1 MSRKLI
7 AGNWKMNGLT
17 ADAEALARGLGQRY
31 AAANPG
37 FDMLICPP
45 APMIGVAG
53 SAIAGTGIMLGGQD
67 CHGEASGAHTG
78 DVAAEMLADLG
89 CSHVLVGHSERR
101 QNHGETDGQVQ
112 AKALAAHRAGL
123 VAVICI
129 GETLEER
136 DAGET
141 LAVCSRQIAG
151 SIPAAAAADT
161 IVVAY
166 EPVWA
171 IGTGRTPTVQ
181 DVAET
186 HAHIRGTLSA
196 RLAGADAIRIL
207 YGGSVKPGN
216 AAELMAVP
224 NVDGALVGGAS
235 LSVED
240 FWGIGQACG

>member
-7 AGNWKMNGLT
+7 AGNWKMNGLA
-17 ADAEALARGLGQRY
+17 ADAEALARRLGERY
-31 AAANPG
+31 AAEQPG

-45 APMIGVAG
+45 APMIGIAG
-53 SAIAGTGIMLGGQD
+53 AAIAGTGVLLGGQD
-67 CHGEASGAHTG
+67 CHAEAGGAHTG

-89 CSHVLVGHSERR
+89 CAHVIVGHSERR
-101 QNHGETDGQVQ
+101 QNHGETDEEVRG
-112 AKALAAHRAGL
+112 KALAAHRAGL
-123 VAVICI
+123 VSVICI

-161 IVVAY
+161 VVVAY

-216 AAELMAVP
+216 AAELMAVA

-240 FWGIGQACG
+240 FWGIGHACG

>member
-17 ADAEALARGLGQRY
+17 ADAEALARGLAQRY
-31 AAANPG
+31 AAASPG

-53 SAIAGTGIMLGGQD
+53 AAIGGTGLLLGGQD
-67 CHGEASGAHTG
+67 CHAEATGAHTG

-89 CSHVLVGHSERR
+89 CSHVIVGHSERR
-101 QNHGETDGQVQ
+101 QNHGETDEEVQ

-141 LAVCSRQIAG
+141 LTVCSRQIAG

-171 IGTGRTPTVQ
+171 IGSGRTPTVQ

-235 LSVED
+235 LAVED